1 MRHTETSPGHPR
13 PQRGRALLAGGLG
26 LTILWAG
33 AATYG
38 LVFRDDA
45 LARLL
50 SRQGRMQ
57 AAYEA
62 RIAELGAEI
71 EQGRQALAARTD
83 LERRLAA
90 ALERQAELER
100 RQSVL
105 GRLPGLAPPADEARP
120 APDAFELRG
129 ADAPRPG
136 RRAEQASMRL
146 AGLETG
152 LDAVQA
158 AQARALGRVVDGAAR
173 SMRHLRGVIRGAG
186 LDPARLTGATSALG
200 GPLVPLAA
208 GDFPGMLEAAQAAV
222 GEAERLRRH
231 AEALPLRP
239 PVQGAH
245 AVSSGFGARLDP
257 FTRGLALHT
266 GLDLK
271 AETGEPARATAPGR
285 VTAAEFAGG
294 YGNMV
299 EIDHGHGLTTRYA
312 HLARIAVVPGQWMAA
327 GAVVGRV
334 GSTGR
339 STGAHLHYETR
350 IDGEPVDPERFLAAG
365 RELAASRP
373 ADASAAP

>member
-1 MRHTETSPGHPR
+1 MRHTETSPRGPR
-13 PQRGRALLAGGLG
+13 PSPFRGRALLAGGLG
-26 LTILWAG
+26 LATLWAG

-45 LARLL
+45 LGRLL
-50 SRQGRMQ
+50 SRQSGMQ

-62 RIAELGAEI
+62 RIGELGAEI
-71 EQGRQALAARTD
+71 ELGRRKLDERTD
-83 LERRLAA
+83 LERRLSA

-105 GRLPGLAPPADEARP
+105 GRLPGLVPLGEVRP

-129 ADAPRPG
+129 EDGPRPE
-136 RRAEQASMRL
+136 RRVERAEARL
-146 AGLETG
+146 AGLEAR

-158 AQARALGRVVDGAAR
+158 AQARALGQVVDGAAR
-173 SMRHLRGVIRGAG
+173 TVRHLRGVIRGAG
-186 LDPARLTGATSALG
+186 VDPARLAGTASGIG
-200 GPLVPLAA
+200 GPLVPLPA
-208 GDFPGMLEAAQAAV
+208 GDFSGMLEAAQAAV
-222 GEAERLRRH
+222 GEAERLRRR
-231 AEALPLRP
+231 AEALPLRS
-239 PVQGAH
+239 PVTGPH
-245 AVSSGFGARLDP
+245 GVSSGFGARLDP

-271 AETGEPARATAPGR
+271 AEIGEPARATAPGR

-299 EIDHGHGLTTRYA
+299 EIDHGHGLSTRYA

-327 GAVVGRV
+327 GAIVGRV

-365 RELAASRP
+365 RELAAPSP
-373 ADASAAP
+373 

>member
-1 MRHTETSPGHPR
+1 MRHTETSPGR
-13 PQRGRALLAGGLG
+13 TQRSRALLAGGLG
-26 LTILWAG
+26 LAVLWAG

-50 SRQGRMQ
+50 SRQGGMQ

-62 RIAELGAEI
+62 RIAELGDEI
-71 EQGRQALAARTD
+71 ERGRQALAARTD
-83 LERRLAA
+83 LERRLSV

-105 GRLPGLAPPADEARP
+105 GRLPGLAPQAGEARP
-120 APDAFELRG
+120 APDIFELRG
-129 ADAPRPG
+129 EGETRPG
-136 RRAEQASMRL
+136 RRAEHAAARL
-146 AGLETG
+146 AGLESG

-158 AQARALGRVVDGAAR
+158 VQAEALGQVVDGAAR
-173 SMRHLRGVIRGAG
+173 SVRHLRGVIRGAG
-186 LDPARLTGATSALG
+186 LDPARFTGAASAMG
-200 GPLVPLAA
+200 GPLVPLPR
-208 GDFPGMLEAAQAAV
+208 GDFSGMLEAAQAAI

-231 AEALPLRP
+231 AEALPLQP

-245 AVSSGFGARLDP
+245 GVSSGFGARLDP
-257 FTRGLALHT
+257 FTRGFALHT

-327 GAVVGRV
+327 GAVVGRI

-365 RELAASRP
+365 RELAAASR
-373 ADASAAP
+373 

>member
-1 MRHTETSPGHPR
+1 MRHHETSPER
-13 PQRGRALLAGGLG
+13 TRSQRGPALLACGLG
-26 LTILWAG
+26 LAILWAG

-50 SRQGRMQ
+50 SGQGGMQ

-62 RIAELGAEI
+62 RIAALGAEI
-71 EQGRQALAARTD
+71 ERDRETLAARTD
-83 LERRLAA
+83 LERRLSA

-105 GRLPGLAPPADEARP
+105 GRLPGLAPPPAGEERP

-129 ADAPRPG
+129 EGEPRAG
-136 RRAEQASMRL
+136 RRAERAAVRL
-146 AGLETG
+146 AGLESG

-173 SMRHLRGVIRGAG
+173 DVRHLRGVIRGAG
-186 LDPARLTGATSALG
+186 LDPARFAGAASSVG
-200 GPLVPLAA
+200 GPLVPLPG
-208 GDFPGMLEAAQAAV
+208 GDFPGMLEAAQAAL
-222 GEAERLRRH
+222 GEAERLRRST
-231 AEALPLRP
+231 ETLPLRP
-239 PVQGAH
+239 PVEGAH
-245 AVSSGFGARLDP
+245 GVSSGFGARLDP

-327 GAVVGRV
+327 GAVVGRI

-350 IDGEPVDPERFLAAG
+350 IDGEPVDPERFLEAG
-365 RELAASRP
+365 RRLEA
-373 ADASAAP
+373 AAP